1 MAKYNKNSA
10 ILEKIIAYCEEI
22 EKTTTRFGKTLEAF
36 QNDSI
41 YRNACAMCILQI
53 GELATNLSEEFRA
66 EYDKVPWRSIRAM
79 RNIFA
84 HDYESM
90 NTEETWAVIEN
101 RIAELK
107 NYCDKILPEVRLHI

>member
-1 MAKYNKNSA
+1 MAEYNKDLHL
-10 ILEKIIAYCEEI
+10 IERIIAYCNEI
-22 EKTTTRFGKTLEAF
+22 EKTTARFGRSIESFSA
-36 QNDSI
+36 DSA

-53 GELATNLSEEFRA
+53 GELASNLSDPFRL

-90 NTEETWAVIEN
+90 DIEETWSVIEN
-101 RIAELK
+101 RIEELK
-107 NYCDKILPEVRLHI
+107 NYCEEILSITK